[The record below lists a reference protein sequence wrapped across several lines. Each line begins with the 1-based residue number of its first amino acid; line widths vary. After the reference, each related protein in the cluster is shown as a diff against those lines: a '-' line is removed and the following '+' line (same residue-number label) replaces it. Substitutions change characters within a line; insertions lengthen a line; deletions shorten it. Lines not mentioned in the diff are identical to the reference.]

1 MGLIKR
7 CRLSFCSFFELYS
20 LRAAKSQ
27 GFRHFV
33 LCCAYAQRS
42 RSNRR
47 AARLCKHRLA
57 RACLSAP
64 FGAEVQSLASINK
77 NGYPD
82 GYPNLNLTPSAVQAL
97 GAWCFALH
105 SSATSHRREQAARGS
120 LVRAQTRSRL
130 LICAFRRRGSKLC
143 FDKQKRIPRWVS
155 VFVCEGAIKKIF
167 SPFFVWV

>member
-64 FGAEVQSLASINK
+64 FGAEVQSFASINK
-77 NGYPD
+77 KGLSQVWEYFPIARQLIQKSPAIIQRQQVIFLFTCNKGTSKKINLTQPLLFVQTYLFA
-82 GYPNLNLTPSAVQAL
+82 NHHKVFVVLNLVLASTAFVVTNACSEMF
-97 GAWCFALH
+97 CFRK
-105 SSATSHRREQAARGS
+105 T
-120 LVRAQTRSRL
+120 
-130 LICAFRRRGSKLC
+130 
-143 FDKQKRIPRWVS
+143 
-155 VFVCEGAIKKIF
+155 
-167 SPFFVWV
+167 